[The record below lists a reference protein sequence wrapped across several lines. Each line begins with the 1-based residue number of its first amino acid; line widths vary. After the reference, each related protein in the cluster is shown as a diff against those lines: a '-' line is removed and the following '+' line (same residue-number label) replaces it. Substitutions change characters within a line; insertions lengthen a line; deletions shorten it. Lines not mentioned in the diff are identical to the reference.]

1 MPSSVVSRND
11 YATFARFLLSAGIVS
26 NIAAGDYNQTV
37 QFLQK
42 IGFCAID
49 AQTIAQALKMAA
61 AGSPRPPI
69 TPGHVPLPHGQGG
82 GPSPIPS
89 GVLAVPPGWL
99 VGSPRV
105 QGGALPLITAI
116 SAPLAARLP

>member
-1 MPSSVVSRND
+1 MPSSVGSKND
-11 YATFARFLLSAGIVS
+11 YTVFANFLLSAGIVTLT
-26 NIAAGDYNQTV
+26 AAKDYNPSV

-42 IGFCAID
+42 IGFCLLD
-49 AQTIAQALKMAA
+49 AQAIAHALMIAA

-69 TPGHVPLPHGQGG
+69 TPGHVPLPHRPG
-82 GPSPIPS
+82 GPSPIPG

-105 QGGALPLITAI
+105 QGGVLPLISPI